1 MQFGGDIERIL
12 AWIYPNR
19 VLVGVVT
26 GIVVLAIVM
35 VGYARGWHRVARR
48 HPRTSVAAIVFALVV
63 TAPIAWVLGSP
74 LFIRTELVE
83 TAPDGSTAVASP
95 SLPIASASPPESG
108 GSPSS
113 SASSP
118 PPPSSSAPSL
128 TPFEPITVARG
139 RFRGADDFHYGSG
152 IARVLETKAGEYVLR
167 FEDLSVRNGPDLYV
181 YLSPSADGY
190 ASGAIE
196 LGQLKAT
203 DGSFNY
209 AIPAGTDVNRLRS
222 AVVWCKAFSVQ
233 FAHASFQN

>member
-26 GIVVLAIVM
+26 IAVLLVIALVA
-35 VGYARGWHRVARR
+35 YARGWHRVARR
-48 HPRTSVAAIVFALVV
+48 HPRASLAALVV
-63 TAPIAWVLGSP
+63 ALAIGAPIAWVLGSP

-83 TAPDGSTAVASP
+83 AAPDAGTAAASPPPASP
-95 SLPIASASPPESG
+95 SASIAPAAGASPSTRPTAPTAKP
-108 GSPSS
+108 SP
-113 SASSP
+113 
-118 PPPSSSAPSL
+118 
-128 TPFEPITVARG
+128 TPYKRTSVARG

-152 IARVLETKAGEYVLR
+152 IARILETKPGEFVLR
-167 FEDLSVRNGPDLYV
+167 FEEFSVRNGPDLFV

-190 ASGAIE
+190 AAGAVE
-196 LGQLKAT
+196 LGRLKAT

-209 AIPAGTDVNRLRS
+209 AIPTGTDVAALRS

-233 FAHASFQN
+233 FAHAPLER

>member
-1 MQFGGDIERIL
+1 VEFGGVIEQLL

-19 VLVGVVT
+19 VLVGLVT
-26 GIVVLAIVM
+26 VGIALVIAL

-48 HPRTSVAAIVFALVV
+48 HPRASIAAVAVAL
-63 TAPIAWVLGSP
+63 AMGLPLAWILGSP

-83 TAPDGSTAVASP
+83 AAPDSSAAVASP
-95 SLPIASASPPESG
+95 SPAA
-108 GSPSS
+108 
-113 SASSP
+113 ASSP
-118 PPPSSSAPSL
+118 SEHSTPPSSRPSATSVAEPSAV
-128 TPFEPITVARG
+128 PFEPSTVVRG

-152 IARVLETKAGEYVLR
+152 IARILETAPGEFVLR
-167 FEDLSVRNGPDLYV
+167 LEDFSVRNGPDLYV

-196 LGQLKAT
+196 LGRLKAT

-209 AIPAGTDVNRLRS
+209 PIPPGTDVSGLRS

-233 FAHASFQN
+233 FAHATLQR